1 MLNYSDFLFK
11 KVILGHSPLM
21 IQFTTIFSPKHLK
34 LILLQ
39 LHMERKLHK
48 CLVNFKAATVTEKAV
63 YTSHLGQKKRGG
75 IWLKI
80 ARHFLAKHFFFW
92 LCSAGFLGCTKM
104 LFKGKN
110 DVLSFLDVLQCLMK
124 IHFCIPFVYL
134 KFTSFFLSCS

>member
-48 CLVNFKAATVTEKAV
+48 GLVNFKAATVTEKAV

-80 ARHFLAKHFFFW
+80 ARHFLAKHFFFGY
-92 LCSAGFLGCTKM
+92 AVQGF
-104 LFKGKN
+104 
-110 DVLSFLDVLQCLMK
+110 
-124 IHFCIPFVYL
+124 
-134 KFTSFFLSCS
+134 